1 MFAPS
6 AMPTSWRPSRAARNC
21 AAQVV
26 ALNPQSLADVLA
38 NVERLGAAAGAEAAA
53 TALCARLA
61 DRIERV
67 RALTADIPPEHRPRV
82 ALVEWLEPLMLSGN
96 WVPELVELAG
106 GRHDLTQ
113 PGRHSPY
120 VSWQD
125 LADYDPQVVLLLP
138 CGFDLE
144 AARWP
149 SGSNCEPS
157 LAGPPWGPWPAAG
170 RLPSTAMRTSTAPAR
185 GWSTASRFSAIC
197 STPRALP
204 APGQLI
210 AGRTWR
216 RLD

>member
-6 AMPTSWRPSRAARNC
+6 VMPTSWRPSRAGRNC
-21 AAQVV
+21 AARVL

-38 NVERLGAAAGAEAAA
+38 DVERLGAAAGAEAAA
-53 TALCARLA
+53 TALGARLA

-67 RALTADIPPEHRPRV
+67 RALTADIPPEHRPRA

-125 LADYDPQVVLLLP
+125 LADYDPQMVLLLP

-144 AARWP
+144 RT
-149 SGSNCEPS
+149 
-157 LAGPPWGPWPAAG
+157 LAEW
-170 RLPSTAMRTSTAPAR
+170 RQMRTQ
-185 GWSTASRFSAIC
+185 
-197 STPRALP
+197 PRWAALGAVAGGRAFAVDGNAYFNRSGP
-204 APGQLI
+204 RLVDSLEILGHLLHPERIAAPGQLV
-210 AGRTWR
+210 AEHTWR